1 MMLSLPLYDMGK
13 KKVGNVDLSDA
24 IFAAEV
30 RPHLLNDAV
39 RYQIARRYEYRTAN
53 AFTRTEVHGTRKK
66 MYKQKGTGQARH
78 GDAKAP
84 IFVGGGKAHG
94 PKPRRVQRK
103 LNKKVRRLALI
114 SALSWNQ
121 RQDKLFVVD
130 KLELDKLNSK
140 SVANCLK
147 AFGVTNALVVNG
159 NKSDK
164 EKTFNRSVANIKK
177 VKFLAPE
184 GINVFDILKY
194 KTVVISKDAV
204 TSLSD
209 RLSDKAPKAKKPTPE
224 KASDKPAKAG
234 KAEKKNV

>member
-1 MMLSLPLYDMGK
+1 MSK

-24 IFAAEV
+24 VFAAEV

-39 RYQIARRYEYRTAN
+39 RYQIAKRYEYRTAN
-53 AFTRTEVHGTRKK
+53 SLTRTEVHGTRKK

-103 LNKKVRRLALI
+103 LNKKVKRAALI

-121 RQDKLFVVD
+121 KQDRLFVID
-130 KLELDKLNSK
+130 KLELAKLNSK
-140 SVANCLK
+140 SAAACLK
-147 AFGVTNALVVNG
+147 AFGAESALIVNS
-159 NKSDK
+159 NTAEK
-164 EKTFNRSVANIKK
+164 EQHFNRSVRNLGK

-194 KTVVISKDAV
+194 KTVIISKGAV
-204 TSLSD
+204 QKLSE
-209 RLSDKAPKAKKPTPE
+209 RLSH
-224 KASDKPAKAG
+224 
-234 KAEKKNV
+234 V

>member
-1 MMLSLPLYDMGK
+1 MSK

-24 IFAAEV
+24 VFAAEV

-39 RYQIARRYEYRTAN
+39 RYQIAKRYEYRTAN
-53 AFTRTEVHGTRKK
+53 SLTRTEVHGTRKK

-103 LNKKVRRLALI
+103 LNKKVKRAALI

-121 RQDKLFVVD
+121 KQDRLFVID
-130 KLELDKLNSK
+130 KLELAKLNSK
-140 SVANCLK
+140 SAADCLK
-147 AFGVTNALVVNG
+147 AFGTESALIVNSNAAE
-159 NKSDK
+159 K
-164 EKTFNRSVANIKK
+164 EQFFNRSVKNLNK

-194 KTVVISKDAV
+194 KTVIISKGAV
-204 TSLSD
+204 QKLSE
-209 RLSDKAPKAKKPTPE
+209 RLSH
-224 KASDKPAKAG
+224 
-234 KAEKKNV
+234 V